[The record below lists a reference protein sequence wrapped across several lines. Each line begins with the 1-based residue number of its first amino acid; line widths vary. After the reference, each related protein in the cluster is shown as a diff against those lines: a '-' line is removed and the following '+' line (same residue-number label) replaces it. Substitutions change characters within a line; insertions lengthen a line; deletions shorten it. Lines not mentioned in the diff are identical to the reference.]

1 MIYII
6 HVKSKNVGNTQGL
19 NFIAFDDYYMIQ

>member
-6 HVKSKNVGNTQGL
+6 HLKNKNIGNIQGL
-19 NFIAFDDYYMIQ
+19 NFIAFDDYYMI